1 MSPIVRARRA
11 CCGQV
16 NERGLPLAGRREK
29 PRCVGIVPEYVSFS
43 PEGVGAPEERAV
55 RLALDELE
63 TIRLIDLEGM
73 DQQQAAEHMGIARAT
88 VAAVYARARHAIAD
102 ALVNGKG
109 ICIEGG
115 SVTLAPSA
123 THGSPWP
130 PKQKE
135 DTMRIAVTY
144 ENGNVFPHFGR
155 AESFKLYD
163 AEGGKVIASEVV
175 GANGMSH
182 GALAG
187 LLAENGVNVLI
198 CGGLGGGALAAL
210 QQAGIS
216 VYGGAQGSVDD
227 AVAAFLAGSLQQTA
241 EASCH
246 DHDRSHEGGCGHHGC
261 GC

>member
-1 MSPIVRARRA
+1 M
-11 CCGQV
+11 
-16 NERGLPLAGRREK
+16 AGRREK

-43 PEGVGAPEERAV
+43 PEGLGTPAPEERAV

-88 VAAVYARARHAIAD
+88 VAAVYARARHTIAD

-109 ICIEGG
+109 ISIGGG

-123 THGSPWP
+123 AHGSPWP
-130 PKQKE
+130 SKQKE
-135 DTMRIAVTY
+135 NMMRIAVTY

-155 AESFKLYD
+155 TESFKLYD
-163 AEGGKVIASEVV
+163 VEGDKVIASEVV
-175 GANGMSH
+175 GTNGVSH

-187 LLAENGVNVLI
+187 LLADNDVNVLI

-210 QQAGIS
+210 QQAGID
-216 VYGGAQGSVDD
+216 VYGGAQGPVDD
-227 AVAAFLAGSLQQTA
+227 VVAAFLAGSLQQTA

-246 DHDRSHEGGCGHHGC
+246 DHDHGREGGCGHHNC

>member
-1 MSPIVRARRA
+1 
-11 CCGQV
+11 
-16 NERGLPLAGRREK
+16 
-29 PRCVGIVPEYVSFS
+29 
-43 PEGVGAPEERAV
+43 
-55 RLALDELE
+55 
-63 TIRLIDLEGM
+63 
-73 DQQQAAEHMGIARAT
+73 
-88 VAAVYARARHAIAD
+88 
-102 ALVNGKG
+102 
-109 ICIEGG
+109 
-115 SVTLAPSA
+115 
-123 THGSPWP
+123 
-130 PKQKE
+130 
-135 DTMRIAVTY
+135 MRIAVTY
-144 ENGNVFPHFGR
+144 ENGNIFPHFGR
-155 AESFKLYD
+155 TESFKLYD